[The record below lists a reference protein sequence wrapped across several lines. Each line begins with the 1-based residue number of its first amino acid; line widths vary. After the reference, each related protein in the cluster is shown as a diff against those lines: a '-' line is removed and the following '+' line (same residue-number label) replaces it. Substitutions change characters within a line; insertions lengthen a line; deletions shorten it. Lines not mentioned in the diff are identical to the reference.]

1 MTSTDR
7 RPGIDLYDAAT
18 FDGGQPHDQFDWL
31 RANAPVHRH
40 ELPDGGHYFA
50 LTRHDDVRAVG
61 KDAATFSSEPTIMLD
76 DGAAGASMG
85 AHTMMLR
92 ADQPLQIGT
101 ATCRERVCQ
110 YGYIA
115 CVAVSYK

>member
-7 RPGIDLYDAAT
+7 RPGIDLYDAVP
-18 FDGGQPHDQFDWL
+18 FDGGQPHDQFDWP

-61 KDAATFSSEPTIMLD
+61 KDAATFSSEPTIMLAA
-76 DGAAGASMG
+76 GAAGASLG
-85 AHTMMLR
+85 YHKMMLMPDPPR
-92 ADQPLQIGT
+92 PAERMSGKGCARQWRSWW
-101 ATCRERVCQ
+101 CRDL
-110 YGYIA
+110 
-115 CVAVSYK
+115 